1 MPDKKQI
8 GGVNWELA
16 NDSAREWARRHS
28 AQLVGGILDTTRDKI
43 RRNVADFVENQ
54 RTFGELTANIQASG
68 AFNQARANLIAV
80 TETTGSYAE
89 GNMVAWKESGVT
101 EATMWN
107 TNNDSLVC
115 TICGPLDG
123 VVVPLGSE
131 FDGGGE
137 GPPAHPGCRCW
148 LTPRMLG
155 DTETRADIDA
165 TYGLERMP
173 GIGAPSV
180 PSVGVPVR
188 LQPAGV
194 PVTENL
200 GVIGDDA
207 RREFGDESL
216 RAIDEVHGDGDLPR
230 MRAYQQDNLE
240 GDSYGLYKR
249 KRNMDT
255 DSDKFLEVI
264 PDRILVSPSSTHQH
278 MTMVHEAGHFIDDVG
293 ISGNIPGFASVE
305 SAIMDD
311 WRNTVR
317 QTDAY
322 KEMQAAL
329 SGESRIS
336 RTIQRGGRSYT
347 ATPGDAFLTY
357 VTDDTELFARSYAQ
371 YITERSSSTLLK
383 SEMAAQLS
391 SQTIPMQWAADD
403 FAPVASAFDRLF
415 QGLGWLR

>member
-180 PSVGVPVR
+180 PMTQTS
-188 LQPAGV
+188 PAILPFEDAQTANQLGSTFDSISQV
-194 PVTENL
+194 HDIPEGAEVITVKGRQKGSQGGMYDDQL
-200 GVIGDDA
+200 GVYRYGGKANIPLDIVIRTDIDGA
-207 RREFGDESL
+207 RSTLMHE
-216 RAIDEVHGDGDLPR
+216 
-230 MRAYQQDNLE
+230 
-240 GDSYGLYKR
+240 YGHFV
-249 KRNMDT
+249 D
-255 DSDKFLEVI
+255 
-264 PDRILVSPSSTHQH
+264 HQLISGQL
-278 MTMVHEAGHFIDDVG
+278 TGEAGNWVLDIDHPAASQLKEA
-293 ISGNIPGFASVE
+293 IESSENITRRRLAYADSPT
-305 SAIMDD
+305 D
-311 WRNTVR
+311 WK
-317 QTDAY
+317 AY
-322 KEMQAAL
+322 HLQNDE
-329 SGESRIS
+329 I
-336 RTIQRGGRSYT
+336 
-347 ATPGDAFLTY
+347 
-357 VTDDTELFARSYAQ
+357 FARSYNQ
-371 YITERSSSTLLK
+371 YIATKTGDLDALMQIDRDRAEMFDAWNTQWRDEDFIPISSA
-383 SEMAAQLS
+383 M
-391 SQTIPMQWAADD
+391 DN
-403 FAPVASAFDRLF
+403 LF
-415 QGLGWLR
+415 KVLGWLR

>member
-173 GIGAPSV
+173 GIGAPY
-180 PSVGVPVR
+180 
-188 LQPAGV
+188 
-194 PVTENL
+194 ENVL
-200 GVIGDDA
+200 
-207 RREFGDESL
+207 L
-216 RAIDEVHGDGDLPR
+216 
-230 MRAYQQDNLE
+230 
-240 GDSYGLYKR
+240 
-249 KRNMDT
+249 
-255 DSDKFLEVI
+255 
-264 PDRILVSPSSTHQH
+264 
-278 MTMVHEAGHFIDDVG
+278 
-293 ISGNIPGFASVE
+293 
-305 SAIMDD
+305 
-311 WRNTVR
+311 
-317 QTDAY
+317 
-322 KEMQAAL
+322 
-329 SGESRIS
+329 
-336 RTIQRGGRSYT
+336 
-347 ATPGDAFLTY
+347 PGDAPGGAIAWSTDLQNPHHVFEWDGDEWVTGSPGNWQDIPSEQILIDLDKNTGIGPKGGQAAGKWAEDAYEDWLSGLSPSERAAIADYTGPDYQKINGLLRHGRYPDYYSDELRQRLDEKAEQMTNALSRARLPNNTVLYRRFGDYDFSQLEVGGTFTDNGFVSTSLTVDGSKY
-357 VTDDTELFARSYAQ
+357 NFSGTIGEIRAKKGSQGGFVGT
-371 YITERSSSTLLK
+371 SSLGRIEEAEIVLNRGQSFRIIDKYLDANN
-383 SEMAAQLS
+383 EMRVVMEVIQ
-391 SQTIPMQWAADD
+391 
-403 FAPVASAFDRLF
+403 
-415 QGLGWLR
+415 

>member
-1 MPDKKQI
+1 
-8 GGVNWELA
+8 
-16 NDSAREWARRHS
+16 
-28 AQLVGGILDTTRDKI
+28 
-43 RRNVADFVENQ
+43 
-54 RTFGELTANIQASG
+54 
-68 AFNQARANLIAV
+68 
-80 TETTGSYAE
+80 
-89 GNMVAWKESGVT
+89 
-101 EATMWN
+101 
-107 TNNDSLVC
+107 
-115 TICGPLDG
+115 
-123 VVVPLGSE
+123 
-131 FDGGGE
+131 
-137 GPPAHPGCRCW
+137 
-148 LTPRMLG
+148 MLG

>member
-180 PSVGVPVR
+180 PVQQIMEW
-188 LQPAGV
+188 QPSM
-194 PVTENL
+194 T
-200 GVIGDDA
+200 
-207 RREFGDESL
+207 
-216 RAIDEVHGDGDLPR
+216 RA
-230 MRAYQQDNLE
+230 
-240 GDSYGLYKR
+240 
-249 KRNMDT
+249 
-255 DSDKFLEVI
+255 
-264 PDRILVSPSSTHQH
+264 
-278 MTMVHEAGHFIDDVG
+278 EAEEW
-293 ISGNIPGFASVE
+293 AAE
-305 SAIMDD
+305 SAIQQ
-311 WRNTVR
+311 NVYHVT
-317 QTDAY
+317 
-322 KEMQAAL
+322 
-329 SGESRIS
+329 S
-336 RTIQRGGRSYT
+336 RTGEAGILEEGFSLEHKNFGRIWGDGVYVSANDETTALYEAWESKWGKPSKLTMRLNVRNPYIYDVNDARLLAEYRPGPTMPGERVKPDIIQAEIINDVLGTTTRGEAWEARKLAAESLGITDWADQVS
-347 ATPGDAFLTY
+347 AGFAKILQDAGYDSFWLNDSIAGANY
-357 VTDDTELFARSYAQ
+357 GGNQIV
-371 YITERSSSTLLK
+371 I
-383 SEMAAQLS
+383 
-391 SQTIPMQWAADD
+391 
-403 FAPVASAFDRLF
+403 FDPRNVVVV
-415 QGLGWLR
+415 R